1 MDTAIW
7 GCCLGS
13 AHRLSENESAEDAT
27 IASGR
32 AVADKKFVPN
42 VLAGFRALE
51 FEVREEI
58 LESVVFG
65 EHHGALG
72 IANRGVKR
80 VDRSG
85 ARALSRGIPGRR

>member
-13 AHRLSENESAEDAT
+13 AHRLSENEPPEDAT
-27 IASGR
+27 IASRR

-51 FEVREEI
+51 FEVRE
-58 LESVVFG
+58 
-65 EHHGALG
+65 
-72 IANRGVKR
+72 
-80 VDRSG
+80 
-85 ARALSRGIPGRR
+85 

>member
-13 AHRLSENESAEDAT
+13 AHRLSENEPPEDAT

-65 EHHGALG
+65 EHHRALG

-80 VDRSG
+80 VDR
-85 ARALSRGIPGRR
+85 RAVRAHSRGIPGRR